1 MTTAR
6 RDPVAA
12 ILDASLATPGNSARA
27 VMRLSLL
34 DWAACGIAGRDEP
47 VATLARALAAEEDG
61 AAQATLFGGGRAP
74 ARMAALVNG
83 AASHAL
89 DYDDTHF
96 AHIGHPSVAV
106 LPAALAMAEK
116 TGAGFDAL
124 LAAALAGCEASI
136 RFGVLFGRA
145 HYQVG
150 FHQTATAGAFGATVA
165 AAKLLGLDRDG
176 TGQAL
181 GLVSTRASGLKAQ
194 FGTMGKPFNAGIA
207 AANGVEAASLA
218 ALGFISS
225 PGAIAGQN
233 GFLETHH
240 CDGATV
246 TADGFLMEGVSHK
259 FHACCHGLHAML
271 ETLATLPVSS
281 ADAVTAVQVQTH
293 PRWLT
298 VCDQP
303 APSTGLGAKF
313 SYRTAAAL
321 ALLGHDTAAL
331 ATWSDTLARDP
342 RVVALRDRVHV
353 AADPGLTETQANVAL
368 TTADGVSK
376 ADYDLDSPLAL
387 AERRARVEAK
397 ARALLDP
404 HTSAALIAAVESG
417 DGKALCRLVGAA
429 PQTEKPGMRH

>member
-1 MTTAR
+1 M
-6 RDPVAA
+6 
-12 ILDASLATPGNSARA
+12 AS
-27 VMRLSLL
+27 
-34 DWAACGIAGRDEP
+34 
-47 VATLARALAAEEDG
+47 
-61 AAQATLFGGGRAP
+61 
-74 ARMAALVNG
+74 LVNG

-165 AAKLLGLDRDG
+165 AAKLIGLDRHG
-176 TGQAL
+176 TGRAL

-218 ALGFISS
+218 ALGFVSS
-225 PGAIAGQN
+225 PDAIAGQN
-233 GFLETHH
+233 GFLDTHH
-240 CDGATV
+240 CDGATAAV
-246 TADGFLMEGVSHK
+246 ADGFLMESVSHK

-271 ETLATLPVSS
+271 EALSTLPIPA
-281 ADAVTAVQVQTH
+281 ADAVTAVHVRTH

-331 ATWSDTLARDP
+331 ATWSDARARDP

-353 AADPGLTETQANVAL
+353 AADPGLTETQAHVAL
-368 TTADGVSK
+368 ATAEGVAE
-376 ADYDLDSPLAL
+376 ADHDLDSPLAL
-387 AERRARVEAK
+387 AERRARLQAK
-397 ARALLDP
+397 ARALLAQD
-404 HTSAALIAAVESG
+404 TAAALIAAVESG
-417 DGKALCRLVGAA
+417 DGDALCRVMGAR
-429 PQTEKPGMRH
+429 P